1 MVSFDGAVSS
11 SFVLCLALID
21 VPPFCT
27 NLKTTYKLYKEGTV
41 HWISL
46 ILIYL
51 SRTGILTIL
60 TLLFHKHDI
69 SNHLL
74 SS

>member
-27 NLKTTYKLYKEGTV
+27 NLKTTYKLYKEAADIGGY
-41 HWISL
+41 SAL
-46 ILIYL
+46 DQSDLD
-51 SRTGILTIL
+51 
-60 TLLFHKHDI
+60 LFE
-69 SNHLL
+69 
-74 SS
+74 